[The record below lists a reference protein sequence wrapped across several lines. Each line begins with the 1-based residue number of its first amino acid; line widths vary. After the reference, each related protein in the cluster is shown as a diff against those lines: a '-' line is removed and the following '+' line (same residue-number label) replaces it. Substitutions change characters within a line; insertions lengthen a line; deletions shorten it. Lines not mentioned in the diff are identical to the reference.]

1 MCQQSLARDEGLHSG
16 NVPEPPIESPVLA
29 ITVSAANDSNASN
42 DWYALIVP
50 IMERAKNLG
59 GLF

>member
-1 MCQQSLARDEGLHSG
+1 M
-16 NVPEPPIESPVLA
+16 VPESAVESPVLA

-50 IMERAKNLG
+50 IVEGVKNLD